1 MKFTFFSVFALL
13 TVCASV
19 GAEEVYNPIFT
30 DNEYAD
36 IVIIDDDFD
45 AFSEVSMIEDDY
57 PETIFIEDD
66 GILIDCSVI
75 EDDCIVYE

>member
-1 MKFTFFSVFALL
+1 MKLTFFSVSALL
-13 TVCASV
+13 ATCASV
-19 GAEEVYNPIFT
+19 AAEEVYNPIIS

-36 IVIIDDDFD
+36 IVIIDNEFD
-45 AFSEVSMIEDDY
+45 AFSEVILIEDNY

-75 EDDCIVYE
+75 EDDCIVYK

>member
-19 GAEEVYNPIFT
+19 GAEEVYNPI
-30 DNEYAD
+30 NEYAD